1 MFLFI
6 INAFNRLLVLIKMD
20 NYQFGAPIITDEQLR
35 EGKRQLQRHKKTTE
49 RKFRRGE
56 LKNFLLTVGGGNESG
71 DSIFSRIFFFMKTS
85 DNNKDGSRETLTSDA
100 GMDAPVLKEPQ
111 ALGGFVEKKGGFSLT
126 GSGWK
131 EL

>member
-1 MFLFI
+1 M
-6 INAFNRLLVLIKMD
+6 LIKLG
-20 NYQFGAPIITDEQLR
+20 NYQFGAPIVTDEQLR

-56 LKNFLLTVGGGNESG
+56 LKNYLLSVGGGQESG
-71 DSIFSRIFFFMKTS
+71 DTIFSRIFFFLKTS
-85 DNNKDGSRETLTSDA
+85 EPNKDGARDTLTSEV

-111 ALGGFVEKKGGFSLT
+111 ALSAFLEKKGGFSLT